1 MECTKCRREIVDGA
15 AFCPYC
21 GEKVAEEAKP
31 LYTAEVK
38 GLLKSGTLAVYADRV
53 EFITSNVQRMVIVY
67 STLVSV
73 KKGLDRIVFMT
84 EDGRSESCTV
94 NRKNIHEAF
103 LYIDKASQPYI
114 AARQERLLTQ
124 GVRYSLVSSMGLT
137 GGVLNV
143 SNEAVEFKGKAGQSE
158 TTSFREVRSAAAAM
172 SGLELT
178 LLDGRTKAFSLDKEV
193 REEVAAFV
201 REALV
206 PYQAERKEALLA
218 QGIYFS
224 CLGADGGS
232 LNIFADRAE
241 YAQKSGRNQVLPFSK
256 VRAVNLFGGML
267 EIAMVNG
274 TARSYAVDQEVQE
287 ELLAFVEKGIR
298 PYVEA
303 RTVGFDLS
311 FGIDERVEVNEERG
325 VFHIIRQGGKE
336 ITEERG
342 MADIIRCQ
350 WVEAPLNGVIGGV
363 LSGGMALLSAVGAGG
378 QDPDEKMG
386 YVGVTLTLSGEEKEE
401 PVTVRFGDFLLGMSR
416 TNKKYGKYLGELTRF
431 MDYLA
436 ERYPNCERVLPPP
449 EEEKPLPEEPS
460 GAAAEEHPEPVEEVP
475 AQPVMEV
482 MEKDLFGILR
492 YIEGVSGFIGECSA
506 PMTIAI
512 QGGWG
517 SGKNSIMHMLSAKL
531 GETCQE
537 APVWFST
544 WQFAQFD
551 LGEQLPMLVGNRLIG
566 LLGGTDNMAA
576 KDRAIKVAKGLIN
589 LTTGIIS
596 QGGTDGQ
603 NLMDALFK
611 DNSTDSLEKLVRD
624 FAVQVQKRAGREKGK
639 VVILVDDLDRLTP
652 GKGVELLEA
661 MRNFFDC
668 DGCVFVVAVDHDW
681 VIRGV
686 KERYGRELDG
696 VQGKQFFDK
705 LFRVSFR
712 VPTSGYNIQN
722 YVKEQLERIDIQPDD
737 RELGLSVSLIERS
750 IGREPKGME
759 RLFNS
764 FLLLKNL
771 ADAELYQNRDRRL
784 MLFSLLCMQSR
795 FQAAY
800 HALVGMKDRVTPV
813 LLQGLQE
820 EGTKALGLGCSSQEE
835 EAAFRA
841 FAGVFCDVIN
851 TGGDDGISDAES
863 GVFARVLEFSSI
875 TSQ

>member
-53 EFITSNVQRMVIVY
+53 EFITSNVQRMVIDY
-67 STLVSV
+67 SALVSV

-114 AARQERLLTQ
+114 AARQERLLAQ

-137 GGVLNV
+137 GGVLNI
-143 SNEAVEFKGKAGQSE
+143 SNEAVEFKGKSGQSE
-158 TTSFREVRSAAAAM
+158 TIPFGEVRSAAATM

-178 LLDGRTKAFSLDKEV
+178 LLDGKTKAFSLDKEV
-193 REEVAAFV
+193 RDEVAAFV

-224 CLGADGGS
+224 CLGNDGGS
-232 LNIFADRAE
+232 LNIFTDRAE

-256 VRAVNLFGGML
+256 IRAVNLFGGML

-274 TARSYAVDQEVQE
+274 TARSYSVDQEVQE

-311 FGIDERVEVNEERG
+311 FGLDERVEVNEERG

-336 ITEERG
+336 IGDER
-342 MADIIRCQ
+342 AVTDIIRCE

-386 YVGVTLTLSGEEKEE
+386 YVGVQLTLSEEGE

-416 TNKKYGKYLGELTRF
+416 SNKKYEKYLAELTRF
-431 MDYLA
+431 MEYL
-436 ERYPNCERVLPPP
+436 EEHCPDCERVFPPP
-449 EEEKPLPEEPS
+449 PEEKPLPEEELAEPTS
-460 GAAAEEHPEPVEEVP
+460 EELPAPAEEASVQPAVE
-475 AQPVMEV
+475 A
-482 MEKDLFGILR
+482 MEKDLFGILK
-492 YIEGVSGFIGECSA
+492 YIEGVSGFIGECST

-517 SGKNSIMHMLSAKL
+517 SGKNSIMHMISAKL
-531 GETCQE
+531 GEIGQE
-537 APVWFST
+537 PPAWFST

-566 LLGGTDNMAA
+566 LLGGGGDTAT
-576 KDRAIKVAKGLIN
+576 KDRAIKMAKGLIN
-589 LTTGIIS
+589 ITSGIIS
-596 QGGTDGQ
+596 QGSTDGQ

-611 DNSTDSLEKLVRD
+611 DNSTDSLEKLVKS
-624 FAVQVQKRAGREKGK
+624 FAAQVQKKTGGERGK
-639 VVILVDDLDRLTP
+639 AVILVDDLDRLTP

-668 DGCVFVVAVDHDW
+668 EGCVFVVAVDYDW

-705 LFRVSFR
+705 LFQVSFR

-771 ADAELYQNRDRRL
+771 ADVELYQSRDRRL

-800 HALVGMKDRVTPV
+800 HALVGMKDRVTPA

-820 EGTKALGLGCSSQEE
+820 EGTKVLGLGGSDQEE

-851 TGGDDGISDAES
+851 TSGDDGISDAES